1 MISVCI
7 MLISLVEYARAN
19 DTLLHRRGR
28 LGLMVFLMGQ
38 LQHPNTLLQA
48 CFIIHVCCLI
58 SKISQLWKQQ
68 RLKEHVCGSAG
79 KVYPV
84 DVK

>member
-1 MISVCI
+1 
-7 MLISLVEYARAN
+7 
-19 DTLLHRRGR
+19 
-28 LGLMVFLMGQ
+28 MVFLMGQ

>member
-1 MISVCI
+1 
-7 MLISLVEYARAN
+7 
-19 DTLLHRRGR
+19 
-28 LGLMVFLMGQ
+28 MVFLMGQ

-48 CFIIHVCCLI
+48 CFIIHISCLI

-79 KVYPV
+79 KVCT
-84 DVK
+84 